1 MSDRYDVI
9 VVGVGGMGSTAAY
22 HLAFRGA
29 ETLGLERF
37 DIPNDQGSSHGITR
51 SIRKG
56 QYEDPEYVPLAE
68 RSYELWGELEDAT
81 GRDLLQ
87 VTGGIDAESPD
98 GNIFPSSRDSCR
110 KHDITHKILT
120 GEEVNERFPGY
131 DLPAGHCAVYQPESG
146 FLVPGQCI
154 IAHVEA
160 AQREGT
166 KLRAREAVADVSTSG
181 DGAEVMTNRA
191 TYRADEV
198 IMTAGAWA
206 REFLPE
212 LADVLV
218 PVRRVLAWL
227 QRPIQSCST
236 QRRFRYSSMR
246 RKRNTTTDSRGST
259 SPASNSRAP
268 SAKYSPTWRLTARPI
283 TISTC
288 SPQIA
293 SPQKS

>member
-51 SIRKG
+51 IIRKG

-87 VTGGIDAESPD
+87 VTGGIDAEPPD

-131 DLPAGHCAVYQPESG
+131 DLPAGHCAVYQPESE

-181 DGAEVMTNRA
+181 DGAVLFDAILNPDENFPRDLHTRLVTECLSGQGA
-191 TYRADEV
+191 FHGLGASADLFTDLVRCLGESV
-198 IMTAGAWA
+198 LWRSLGPEHERSGHLRPFFAA
-206 REFLPE
+206 FLS
-212 LADVLV
+212 LV
-218 PVRRVLAWL
+218 PG
-227 QRPIQSCST
+227 
-236 QRRFRYSSMR
+236 SS
-246 RKRNTTTDSRGST
+246 
-259 SPASNSRAP
+259 A
-268 SAKYSPTWRLTARPI
+268 
-283 TISTC
+283 
-288 SPQIA
+288 
-293 SPQKS
+293 